1 MNRRQKS
8 IGKNLALFAGILLA
22 AGLFNAWIFHT
33 NWDGYFRK
41 DPVLDHGTIF
51 KYDLGNIP
59 VPDTIFFA
67 GQPVPMTR
75 KRFRKAVYKALK
87 DRMKHRDATIFYL
100 QQSARWL
107 PEMSKIL
114 KEKQLPD
121 DLKFIPIVESN
132 LTNVTSARGAKGFWQ
147 LQTRTARNFGLTING
162 AMDQRLDP
170 WASTEAASDY
180 LKMLY
185 DTVGSWPMVIGGYNM
200 GMGGILSKM
209 DRQNED
215 DFYQLRL
222 GAETQAFLPKLIA
235 FKLVIEYPHL
245 YGYPTEVWKEKHRPF
260 EFFTTDS
267 AFSAVGIEQQFHLAA
282 GTVKR
287 LNPWLFANGFANP
300 RRKSFHIRIR

>member
-67 GQPVPMTR
+67 GQPVPMTK
-75 KRFRKAVYKALK
+75 KRFRKAVFKALK

-147 LQTRTARNFGLTING
+147 LQTRTARNFGLMING
-162 AMDQRLDP
+162 SMDQRLDP
-170 WASTEAASDY
+170 WASTEAAADY
-180 LKMLY
+180 LKMLA
-185 DTVGSWPMVIGGYNM
+185 DGDWRVQHGHGGHSFENESAKGGRFLSIAVGCRNTS
-200 GMGGILSKM
+200 L
-209 DRQNED
+209 
-215 DFYQLRL
+215 F
-222 GAETQAFLPKLIA
+222 
-235 FKLVIEYPHL
+235 
-245 YGYPTEVWKEKHRPF
+245 TEVNCLQIGDRIP
-260 EFFTTDS
+260 
-267 AFSAVGIEQQFHLAA
+267 AFV
-282 GTVKR
+282 R
-287 LNPWLFANGFANP
+287 LPHGSLEGETPSFRVFYDGFGVFGGRNRAEVSFGCGNG
-300 RRKSFHIRIR
+300 